1 MLHGCVVKPIRPTT
15 AGGHHALLRVE
26 RISSPPPGF
35 VSALQVAHVGQPAI
49 GQQLRHTGA

>member
-1 MLHGCVVKPIRPTT
+1 MATGELPGQYGPPSRISMNV
-15 AGGHHALLRVE
+15 LLRIE

-35 VSALQVAHVGQPAI
+35 VSSLQVAHVGQAAI